1 MKKFFILMTA
11 VLASSLSW
19 LSAQASMES
28 TAHTAV
34 ASTSWTAAF
43 ADLAGVDDIAVI
55 APSELRHPP
64 EYELTPSDIIEIQ
77 NATFFIYA
85 GYERMMTTIQEGIPS
100 VDRVDIAIT
109 TENDRQ
115 TVIEMAE
122 LIASYTGTTPRYEG
136 YVETVNEGR
145 RMVEELFLDDLEVCC
160 HTMQVPLA
168 EDLGLNIVATFGGN
182 ELSAGQ
188 IQEAAESDYDLI
200 IDNYHNPVAAPLAE
214 VSGARLVIWRNFPPA
229 SGRNALQEMVKDNI
243 DALSEL
249 YD

>member
-1 MKKFFILMTA
+1 MKKFFVLMTA
-11 VLASSLSW
+11 VLASSLSG

-64 EYELTPSDIIEIQ
+64 EHELTPSDIIEIQ

-100 VDRVDIAIT
+100 GDRVDIAIT

-122 LIASYTGTTPRYEG
+122 RIASYTGTTPRYEG

-145 RMVEELFLDDLEVCC
+145 RMVEELSLDELEVCC

-168 EDLGLNIVATFGGN
+168 EDLGLNIVAIFGGN

-200 IDNYHNPVAAPLAE
+200 IDNYHNPVATLLAE
-214 VSGARLVIWRNFPPA
+214 VSDAELVIWRNFPET

>member
-11 VLASSLSW
+11 VLASSLSG

-28 TAHTAV
+28 TAHTTV

-100 VDRVDIAIT
+100 ADRVDIAIT

-122 LIASYTGTTPRYEG
+122 RIASYTGTAPRYEG

-145 RMVEELFLDDLEVCC
+145 RMVEELSLDELEVCC

-200 IDNYHNPVAAPLAE
+200 IDNFHNPIASPLAE
-214 VSGARLVIWRNFPPA
+214 VSDAELVIWRNFPET
-229 SGRNALQEMVKDNI
+229 SGRNALENMVRENI
-243 DALSEL
+243 RALSEL

>member
-1 MKKFFILMTA
+1 MKKFFMLMTA
-11 VLASSLSW
+11 VLAVSLSG

-55 APSELRHPP
+55 APAELRHPP

-77 NATFFIYA
+77 NASFFIYA

-100 VDRVDIAIT
+100 EDRVNIAIT
-109 TENDRQ
+109 TENDRH

-122 LIASYTGTTPRYEG
+122 LIASYTGTTPRYES

-145 RMVEELFLDDLEVCC
+145 KMVEELGLDELEVCC

-168 EDLGLNIVATFGGN
+168 EDLGLSIAATFGGN

-200 IDNYHNPVAAPLAE
+200 IDNFHNPIASPLAE
-214 VSGARLVIWRNFPPA
+214 VSDAELVIWRNFPET